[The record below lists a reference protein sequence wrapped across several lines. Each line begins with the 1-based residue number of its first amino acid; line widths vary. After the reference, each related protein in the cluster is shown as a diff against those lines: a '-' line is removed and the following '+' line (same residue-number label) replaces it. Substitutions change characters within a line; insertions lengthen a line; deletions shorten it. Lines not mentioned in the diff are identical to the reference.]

1 MCSYASQMKIFED
14 FGMGGDGCG
23 MGEYPSHKNAPHDME
38 TPFFIGGMG
47 GMGENAQKHLEIR

>member
-1 MCSYASQMKIFED
+1 MKIFED

-47 GMGENAQKHLEIR
+47 GMGENAQKHLQ